1 MLVSLDGPSAL
12 AEGVAQALEEPLAPL
27 EHRPFDDG
35 EHKWRPT
42 VDPSGRDACVIA
54 SLHGDAD
61 FTPQDKLVRLLV
73 VLATLRDHGA
83 ARVTALLPYLA
94 YARKDVRTQPFD
106 PLTSRLVAQ
115 WLEAS
120 GCARVVAL
128 EVHNPAAFENAHRIP
143 TVHVDA
149 WRAFDAVVAYSPAE
163 AAIMAGSA
171 GRVISANSAAAMTS
185 STAAA
190 SAASAVAE
198 GVVKARPLVVASPDP
213 GGVKRALRW
222 REHLETLLAHPVGFA
237 MVDKRRSLGLVSGGR
252 LVAGDVDGARV
263 LLLDGLVASGHTLVA
278 AAAALR
284 HAGAAEVEAYAAHG
298 LFTGDADAVLA
309 ASGLTRLV
317 VTDSVPAF
325 RLPPSAAFA
334 SRLQVVSAAPLLA
347 RSLAG

>member
-1 MLVSLDGPSAL
+1 MMLVSPDGPSAL
-12 AEGVAQALEEPLAPL
+12 AEGLSLALQAPLAPL

-42 VDPSGRDACVIA
+42 VAPRGRDACVVA

-73 VLATLRDHGA
+73 VVATLRDLGA

-120 GCARVVAL
+120 GCDRVVAL
-128 EVHNPAAFENAHRIP
+128 EVHNPAAFENAHRVP

-149 WRAFDAVVAYSPAE
+149 WRAFDEVVARPHGEVSL
-163 AAIMAGSA
+163 G
-171 GRVISANSAAAMTS
+171 
-185 STAAA
+185 
-190 SAASAVAE
+190 
-198 GVVKARPLVVASPDP
+198 PLVVASPDP

-222 REHLETLLAHPVGFA
+222 REHLEARLAQPVGFA

-252 LVAGDVDGARV
+252 LVAGDVRGARV
-263 LLLDGLVASGHTLVA
+263 LLLDDLVATGHTLAA

-284 HAGAAEVEAYAAHG
+284 HAGAATVEAFAAHG

-309 ASGLTRLV
+309 GSCLARLV
-317 VTDSVPAF
+317 ITDSVPPW
-325 RLPPSAAFA
+325 RLPSSAGFKP
-334 SRLQVVSAAPLLA
+334 RLQVVSAVPLLA
-347 RSLAG
+347 RALAA

>member
-1 MLVSLDGPSAL
+1 MMLMSLDGATAL
-12 AEGVAQALEEPLAPL
+12 AEGLSLALEQPLSPL

-35 EHKWRPT
+35 EHKWRPM
-42 VDPSGRDACVIA
+42 VDPGGCDACVIA
-54 SLHGDAD
+54 SLHGDAH

-73 VLATLRDHGA
+73 VVATLRDHGA

-106 PLTSRLVAQ
+106 PLTSRLLAQ

-120 GCARVVAL
+120 GCDRVIAL
-128 EVHNPAAFENAHRIP
+128 EAHNPAAFENAHRIP

-149 WRAFDAVVAYSPAE
+149 WHAFDDAVAAPAAWSVDP
-163 AAIMAGSA
+163 AAPVDQSA
-171 GRVISANSAAAMTS
+171 SGAAPAAAHPDR
-185 STAAA
+185 
-190 SAASAVAE
+190 
-198 GVVKARPLVVASPDP
+198 ARPLVVASPDP

-222 REHLETLLAHPVGFA
+222 REHLETRLARPVGFA

-252 LVAGDVDGARV
+252 LVAGDVQGARV
-263 LLLDGLVASGHTLVA
+263 LLLDDLVATGHTLA
-278 AAAALR
+278 AAAHALH
-284 HAGAAEVEAYAAHG
+284 HAGAAEVEAFAAHG
-298 LFTGDADAVLA
+298 LFTGDADAVLSA
-309 ASGLTRLV
+309 CGLRRLV

-347 RSLAG
+347 RALAG